1 MASLPFIPGFCWF
14 GPFLPKTTSFD
25 ELIGFLYF
33 IDAQL
38 VDLPLFQRRA
48 TRQGASQMCNT
59 PGHLTDVQL
68 TRVPQ
73 MWNTPGCLIED
84 VMPFMNC
91 NESKLDVEAKF
102 AEVLFFHNYKWIL
115 IGHPCFSIVRFLKSS
130 CKFTDILRRQ
140 LRVTV
145 SCLSASVLL

>member
-1 MASLPFIPGFCWF
+1 MASLPFIPSFCWF

-68 TRVPQ
+68 TRARHRCATHQ
-73 MWNTPGCLIED
+73 GAT
-84 VMPFMNC
+84 
-91 NESKLDVEAKF
+91 DVE
-102 AEVLFFHNYKWIL
+102 H
-115 IGHPCFSIVRFLKSS
+115 
-130 CKFTDILRRQ
+130 T
-140 LRVTV
+140 RVPHRG
-145 SCLSASVLL
+145 CDALHEL